1 MEAAGFGSIF
11 KKQCLAPTSLLQ
23 YYRMPSLFTGLVRVD
38 GAGRMFVFPSSLTT
52 SLESGSGE
60 QDAVD
65 HHGSIGDGACR
76 CSASDEDSSSSSD
89 SSSNS
94 DETSS
99 SVSEFGPRRFCSSQ
113 T

>member
-1 MEAAGFGSIF
+1 
-11 KKQCLAPTSLLQ
+11 
-23 YYRMPSLFTGLVRVD
+23 MPSLFTGLVRVD
-38 GAGRMFVFPSSLTT
+38 GAGRMFVFPSSLM
-52 SLESGSGE
+52 SLESESGE
-60 QDAVD
+60 QDVVD

-99 SVSEFGPRRFCSSQ
+99 VSDFGSAFASCQ